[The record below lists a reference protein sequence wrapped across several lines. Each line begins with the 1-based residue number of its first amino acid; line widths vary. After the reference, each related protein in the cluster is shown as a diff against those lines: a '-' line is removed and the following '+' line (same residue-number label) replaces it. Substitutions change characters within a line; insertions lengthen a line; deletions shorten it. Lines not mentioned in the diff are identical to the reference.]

1 MQTIKNRNLLSPA
14 LSAGKTRKSLLV
26 LILHPTG
33 WEGSAV
39 FLQRAI
45 SNAFSCR
52 EVYLALHMASCWV
65 KHVTSHFVCFIIK
78 FQALRKFSSHKT
90 WSLTLEGATPPVFS
104 TPTEPLLNNSLGR
117 REIWNWKIILFSCCY
132 SCLLERFSFE
142 CWKKF
147 NNNVGFVFLH
157 FMFSQKFHAMFSAN
171 RKQNKKHEL
180 SRAQRRLH
188 EFTLSSHWSTWRSIL
203 YLSHSFT
210 TLMKKR

>member
-1 MQTIKNRNLLSPA
+1 MANHNRCRPSIAETFYRLRE
-14 LSAGKTRKSLLV
+14 KQQKKLLV
-26 LILHPTG
+26 LILHLTG

-132 SCLLERFSFE
+132 SSLLERFSFE

-157 FMFSQKFHAMFSAN
+157 FTFGQNFQAMFSAN
-171 RKQNKKHEL
+171 RKQNQKHEL
-180 SRAQRRLH
+180 FCAQRMDFPWVLMCLLG
-188 EFTLSSHWSTWRSIL
+188 EVLCNYVTVLP
-203 YLSHSFT
+203 HS
-210 TLMKKR
+210 M